1 MHTPRTPSS
10 ASASRNS
17 NEKEELLASVD
28 RLQCEAD
35 ALNELNVRIETAK
48 HLHDL
53 PSIEAGRSWEWVI
66 AETFHQ
72 ISASHRGFLP
82 DRFELLAW
90 TEAYTKADDI
100 RGFMPKRKNVLVGV
114 PLYVAY
120 AS

>member
-17 NEKEELLASVD
+17 NENEELLASVD

-53 PSIEAGRSWEWVI
+53 
-66 AETFHQ
+66 F
-72 ISASHRGFLP
+72 
-82 DRFELLAW
+82 
-90 TEAYTKADDI
+90 
-100 RGFMPKRKNVLVGV
+100 PKE
-114 PLYVAY
+114 
-120 AS
+120 S